1 MYLFT
6 VLMTCVSI
14 FFATT
19 ALFVGFKTSHPV
31 TKYVARF
38 IGFSLLVLVIYLL
51 LLLTDKV

>member
-31 TKYVARF
+31 IKYVARF